1 MMRGRSE
8 FWGMV
13 FGTSKKEARGAGRM
27 PPNPLADLI
36 AADIEANGGKL
47 IVDPDK
53 FERMRKELEARGI
66 A

>member
-13 FGTSKKEARGAGRM
+13 FGTSKKEARAKQL
-27 PPNPLADLI
+27 PSNPLAELI

-53 FERMRKELEARGI
+53 FERMRKELAARGI
-66 A
+66 